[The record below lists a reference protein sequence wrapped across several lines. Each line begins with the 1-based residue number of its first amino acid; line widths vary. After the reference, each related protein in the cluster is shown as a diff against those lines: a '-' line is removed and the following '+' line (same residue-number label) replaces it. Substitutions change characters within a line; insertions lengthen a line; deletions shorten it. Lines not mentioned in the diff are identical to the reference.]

1 MIAQLS
7 RPVRAVA
14 GTTAAVLLALAP
26 LSALAQERPQPLN
39 PPSEAQPF
47 PATASSPQPGLPS
60 SSTVV

>member
-26 LSALAQERPQPLN
+26 LSALAQERPEPLK
-39 PPSEAQPF
+39 PRSRKMAD
-47 PATASSPQPGLPS
+47 PAAASSPWPGTAALRS
-60 SSTVV
+60 AG